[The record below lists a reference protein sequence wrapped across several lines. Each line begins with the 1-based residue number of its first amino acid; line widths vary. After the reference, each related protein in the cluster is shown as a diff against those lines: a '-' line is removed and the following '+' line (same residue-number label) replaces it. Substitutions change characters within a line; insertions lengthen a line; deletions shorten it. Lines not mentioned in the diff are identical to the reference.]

1 MSVILH
7 VVVFILKIIDKISNF
22 LELFGIK
29 IMKINRKTLL
39 QGKCDNSGC
48 FFYLPH
54 LLYFWYFT
62 FWKLFNM
69 TGFPPEIHEE
79 VNEPDIKFLFDKT
92 MEVGKF
98 H

>member
-54 LLYFWYFT
+54 LLYF
-62 FWKLFNM
+62 
-69 TGFPPEIHEE
+69 
-79 VNEPDIKFLFDKT
+79 
-92 MEVGKF
+92 
-98 H
+98 

>member
-1 MSVILH
+1 
-7 VVVFILKIIDKISNF
+7 
-22 LELFGIK
+22 
-29 IMKINRKTLL
+29 
-39 QGKCDNSGC
+39 
-48 FFYLPH
+48 
-54 LLYFWYFT
+54 
-62 FWKLFNM
+62 M